1 MAGRDRTGPQG
12 AGPMTGRGLGLCN
25 PNNEGTVVGLG
36 YGRGVGLGRGAGLAR
51 GYGRGVGLG
60 RGGRGRGLGF
70 YQADTRT
77 QKEILTEEKQILE
90 DRLNL
95 VNDNLEEL

>member
-36 YGRGVGLGRGAGLAR
+36 RGAGLGR

-60 RGGRGRGLGF
+60 RGGRGRGRGLGF